1 MDGLYF
7 LDSIVLPDEVAQ
19 KYVVVQPPFD
29 HVTGTPQSLSEFD
42 VSFYSLSYNTPII
55 EKLCIKYAISEKTRT
70 LSYTSTLYV

>member
-42 VSFYSLSYNTPII
+42 VSSLFVM
-55 EKLCIKYAISEKTRT
+55 L
-70 LSYTSTLYV
+70 